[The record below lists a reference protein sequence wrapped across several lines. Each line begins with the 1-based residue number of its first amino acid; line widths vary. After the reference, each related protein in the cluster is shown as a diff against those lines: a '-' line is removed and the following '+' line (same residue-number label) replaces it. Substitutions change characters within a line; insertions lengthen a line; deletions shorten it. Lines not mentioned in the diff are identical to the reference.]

1 MTEETK
7 ATGEIV
13 DVTPIFNYTRDIT
26 IIKRF
31 VEQVTR
37 LSGDDHLGSEAL
49 AYIRTNLPWARQ
61 AISSLMADD
70 IKWQIASGIFPLREP
85 VITFHE
91 FKPDPIDKDVCI
103 NGPCYTFK
111 TADIHL

>member
-37 LSGDDHLGSEAL
+37 LSGDDHLGSD
-49 AYIRTNLPWARQ
+49 LPWASQ